1 MRFFKKYIGMS
12 CIQYINNLRLD
23 NASKLLTTTNKTI
36 MEISLDVGFDNLSYF
51 NKLVKRKYNMTP
63 KAFRLER

>member
-51 NKLVKRKYNMTP
+51 NKLFKRKYNMTP